1 MNKTL
6 FTLGLLLVMLDAAL
20 LIFGIIPFGI
30 AGAAGVLGIGLIF
43 LSRRR
48 KQVASESKP
57 GAKVVQTIHSTDGQL
72 RAVIKQRVDGKYQ
85 VEIWKLVTDYSQD
98 FGPGSQWTLQRPWG
112 ITDTLSSAVDLAA
125 SYIGAGA

>member
-6 FTLGLLLVMLDAAL
+6 FALGLLLVILDAAL

-30 AGAAGVLGIGLIF
+30 AGAAGMLGIGLIF

-57 GAKVVQTIHSTDGQL
+57 GAKVVQTIYSADSQL

-98 FGPGSQWTLQRPWG
+98 FGPGPQWALQRPWG
-112 ITDTLSSAVDLAA
+112 ITDTLSNAMDLAA
-125 SYIGAGA
+125 SYVGAGT